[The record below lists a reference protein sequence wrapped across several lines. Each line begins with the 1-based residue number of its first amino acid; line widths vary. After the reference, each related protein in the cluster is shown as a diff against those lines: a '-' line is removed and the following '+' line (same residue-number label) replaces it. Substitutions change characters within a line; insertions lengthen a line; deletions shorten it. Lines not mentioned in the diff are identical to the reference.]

1 MDLQDSLLYAL
12 KNMRNRS
19 LRSWLTITGLVVG
32 VIAIVVILA
41 VSEGFN
47 QEINSQL
54 SAFSPDTIIVYP
66 SANAISTL
74 TSGSGGFARAPTT
87 GKLFQNDV
95 DSIKSIPGVKT
106 VSRILFGRS
115 SLSYKGDNITGTVFA
130 MDRDGFD
137 QFAGYLDIETGR
149 LYNDGE
155 KGVVVLG
162 ADAATQTFGKKQLS
176 VGSVLEIN
184 GQDFRVVGILKRIG
198 TSFSSHDDKAIYVSY
213 DEGKDLFSDQYL
225 PNEVALVYLQI
236 DPGYD
241 PSQIKSI
248 IEQKLASNHHV
259 RMDQL
264 DFSVITAAQV
274 YEIVSTVLT
283 AVELVLGGVTL
294 IASVVGAI
302 GIANTMF
309 MNVLERTG
317 EIGILKSVGATR
329 NDILR
334 IFLIESAIIGFAG
347 GVIGLALGFVILQ
360 IMHDYFGVP
369 VFLRLRIIAF
379 VFLFSIGTGL
389 LAGLIPSLR
398 ASRLDP
404 VDALRYD

>member
-1 MDLQDSLLYAL
+1 MDLSDSFLYAI
-12 KNMRNRS
+12 KNMGNRS

-32 VIAIVVILA
+32 VIAIVVILS

-47 QEINSQL
+47 QEINTQL

-66 SANAISTL
+66 SANAVSNL
-74 TSGSGGFARAPTT
+74 GSGGGFARAPTT

-115 SLSYKGDNITGTVFA
+115 SLAYKGENITGTVFA

-137 QFAGYLDIETGR
+137 QFAGYIDIETGR
-149 LYNDGE
+149 LYSDSE

-162 ADAATQTFGKKQLS
+162 ADAASQVFGKKQLS
-176 VGSVLEIN
+176 VGSVLNIN
-184 GQDFRVVGILKRIG
+184 GQDFRVVGILRRIG
-198 TSFSSHDDKAIYVSY
+198 TAFSSHDDKAIYVSY
-213 DEGKDLFSDQYL
+213 DEGKELFSDQYL

-241 PSQIKSI
+241 PEQIKGI
-248 IEQKLASNHHV
+248 IEQKLSSNHRV
-259 RMDQL
+259 RMDEL

-274 YEIVSTVLT
+274 YEIVSSVLT

-329 NDILR
+329 NDILKV
-334 IFLIESAIIGFAG
+334 FLIESAMIGFAG
-347 GVIGLALGFVILQ
+347 GVIGLLIGFVALQ
-360 IMHDYFGVP
+360 IMHDYFAIP

-379 VFLFSIGTGL
+379 VFLFSVGTGL

-404 VDALRYD
+404 IEALRYD

>member
-1 MDLQDSLLYAL
+1 MDIQDSLLYAL

-47 QEINSQL
+47 QEINNQL

-74 TSGSGGFARAPTT
+74 AGSGGGFARAPTT

-115 SLSYKGDNITGTVFA
+115 SLSYKGDNLTGTVFA

-137 QFAGYLDIETGR
+137 QFAGYIDIETGR

-162 ADAATQTFGKKQLS
+162 ADAATDTFGKKQLS
-176 VGSVLEIN
+176 VGSVLSIN

-198 TSFSSHDDKAIYVSY
+198 TSFSSHDDRAIYVSY
-213 DEGKDLFSDQYL
+213 DEGKDLFADQYL

-241 PSQIKSI
+241 PNQIKDI

-259 RMDQL
+259 RMDEL

-347 GVIGLALGFVILQ
+347 GVIGLAIGFVILQ
-360 IMHDYFGVP
+360 VMHDYFNVP

-379 VFLFSIGTGL
+379 VFIFSVGTGL

>member
-1 MDLQDSLLYAL
+1 MDIADSLVYAV
-12 KNMRNRS
+12 KNMGNRS

-32 VIAIVVILA
+32 VIAIVVILS

-74 TSGSGGFARAPTT
+74 GSSGGGVARAPTT
-87 GKLFQNDV
+87 GKLLQKDV
-95 DSIKSIPGVKT
+95 DSIESIPGVKS

-115 SLSYKGDNITGTVFA
+115 SLAYKGDNITGTVFA
-130 MDRDGFD
+130 MDRKGFD
-137 QFAGYLDIETGR
+137 QFAGYIDIETGR

-176 VGSVLEIN
+176 VGSVLTIN
-184 GQDFRVVGILKRIG
+184 GHDFRVVGVLKRIG
-198 TSFSSHDDKAIYVSY
+198 TAFSSHDDKAIYVSY
-213 DEGKDLFSDQYL
+213 DEGKELFADQYL

-241 PSQIKSI
+241 PKQIKSI

-259 RMDQL
+259 RMDEL

-274 YEIVSTVLT
+274 YEIVSSVLT

-329 NDILR
+329 NDILKV
-334 IFLIESAIIGFAG
+334 FLIESAIIGFAG
-347 GVIGLALGFVILQ
+347 GVIGLAIGFILLQ
-360 IMHDYFGVP
+360 IMHDYFAIP

-379 VFLFSIGTGL
+379 VFIFSIGTGL

-398 ASRLDP
+398 ASKLDP
-404 VDALRYD
+404 IEALRYD